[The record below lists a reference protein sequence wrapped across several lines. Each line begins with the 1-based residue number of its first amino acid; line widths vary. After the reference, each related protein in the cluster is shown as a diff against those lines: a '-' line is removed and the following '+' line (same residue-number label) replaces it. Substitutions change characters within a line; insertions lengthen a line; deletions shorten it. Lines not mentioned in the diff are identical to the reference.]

1 MLLIV
6 RCRMIERWLVITH
19 ISCISSTLFAGSKVK
34 VLIKRHDVNH
44 VALRIRCF
52 CKKEVPRATGNNEAT
67 I

>member
-1 MLLIV
+1 
-6 RCRMIERWLVITH
+6 MIERKLFITH
-19 ISCISSTLFAGSKVK
+19 INCMSSTLFGGSKVK
-34 VLIKRHDVNH
+34 VLIKRQDVNH